1 MTGDMGRPQFLPPEE
16 PPPDP
21 APEPSPEPPV
31 PVPARPRAAA
41 VWSALTV
48 LAALALLV
56 SAFLP
61 WARLEL
67 ITELLG
73 TSLSDDLGSVAG
85 IEADGTVVVVP
96 VLALSAAVVAL
107 WGAAGR
113 DSRIAALAALP
124 GSLALIACVLFAL
137 RLQRTGERIGE
148 QGALIAS
155 HTRATLDY
163 GWYLGV
169 GASLLVVGTSL
180 VRPFARRA
188 QAQARP
194 TDVPATG
201 SADEPVFGP
210 SSPPGAS
217 EAEAPDRP

>member
-16 PPPDP
+16 QPPEPVPDP
-21 APEPSPEPPV
+21 GPEPAAEQPSPV
-31 PVPARPRAAA
+31 AARSRAAA

-48 LAALALLV
+48 LSSLALLI

-61 WARLEL
+61 WARLEMV
-67 ITELLG
+67 TELLG
-73 TSLSDDLGSVAG
+73 ASIRDDLGPVAG

-113 DSRIAALAALP
+113 DARIAALAALP
-124 GSLALIACVLFAL
+124 GSLALVACVLFAL
-137 RLQRTGERIGE
+137 RLHRTGDRYGE

-155 HTRATLDY
+155 HTHVSLAY
-163 GWYLGV
+163 GWYLAV
-169 GASLLVVGTSL
+169 GAALLVVGTGL

-188 QAQARP
+188 RARTADGPAGGPDQA
-194 TDVPATG
+194 V
-201 SADEPVFGP
+201 VGP
-210 SSPPGAS
+210 DQS
-217 EAEAPDRP
+217 